1 MEKSEKERIRALSA
15 LTMSMVIFGTIGV
28 CRRFI
33 SLPSGVLAC
42 GRGIMG
48 GVFLLIV
55 LRIRGDRFNLGRIRK
70 KDFALLIFTGV
81 LIGINWIL
89 LFEAYNYTTVAVA
102 TLSYYMQP
110 MIVMLLSPIV
120 LKEKLTAKHLLCVIL
135 SMVGMVL
142 VSGVIG
148 GGSVGSFTGVALGL
162 GAAVLYA
169 TVVLLNKKIDGIPVF
184 EKTII
189 QLFSAATAMLPYL
202 AATGT
207 LHTYELSVLGTFL
220 FLTVGIVHTGIAY
233 ALYFGSIEV
242 LPAKTCALMSYIDPV
257 TAVILSA
264 LLLKEPM
271 GDAGI
276 IGTVLI
282 IGSAVYSEFGK
293 DGDRD
298 CDQVPGTEGN
308 RKHAQPKGCNR
319 LFLFLWSLC
328 LLRYN
333 DNVPRSGK

>member
-120 LKEKLTAKHLLCVIL
+120 L
-135 SMVGMVL
+135 
-142 VSGVIG
+142 
-148 GGSVGSFTGVALGL
+148 GSFTGVALGL

-189 QLFSAATAMLPYL
+189 QLFSAAAAMLPYL

-271 GDAGI
+271 GVAGI

-328 LLRYN
+328 LLCYN